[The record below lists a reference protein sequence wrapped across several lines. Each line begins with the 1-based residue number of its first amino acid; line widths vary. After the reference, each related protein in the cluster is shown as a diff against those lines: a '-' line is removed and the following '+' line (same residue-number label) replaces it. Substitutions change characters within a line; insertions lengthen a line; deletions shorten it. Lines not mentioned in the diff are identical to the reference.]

1 LQRPALR
8 LGVRVGTVA
17 VLSEIVRTRTALGR
31 LLVGVQE
38 LTGVDREA
46 AADLLGA
53 SGAIFVAIT

>member
-1 LQRPALR
+1 
-8 LGVRVGTVA
+8 VRVSTVA
-17 VLSEIVRTRTALGR
+17 VLLEIVRTRTALGR

-53 SGAIFVAIT
+53 SVSGSAIFVAIT